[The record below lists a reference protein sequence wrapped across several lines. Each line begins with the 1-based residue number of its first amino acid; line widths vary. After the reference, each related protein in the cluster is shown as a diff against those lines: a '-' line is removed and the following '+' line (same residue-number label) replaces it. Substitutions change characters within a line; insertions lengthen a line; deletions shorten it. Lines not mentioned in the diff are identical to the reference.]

1 MKKNIA
7 VVAGGNSSEYDISI
21 NSARE
26 LSSSLDE
33 NEYNFFTVVVKGNNW
48 TVESKG
54 EEYPINKDDF
64 SFESKHTKINFDCV
78 LMAIHG
84 TPGEDGKLQSYF
96 DLMNIPYTCCNVFTS
111 ALTFNKF
118 ACKTF
123 LKEFGVKTA
132 KSLLIRKDEAFD
144 LDDILEKLHM
154 PCFVKPN
161 NSGSSFGISKVVDRE
176 GLQTAIFNA
185 FVEDQEV
192 IIEEFIKGTEVS
204 CGLFKTK
211 TETHIFPLTEIVSK
225 NDFFDYEAKYTEGM
239 AEEITPAR
247 IPDDLKQKC
256 MDISSLIY
264 SKLGCHGIVRIDYII
279 SINTPYFLEI
289 NTVPGMSKESIVPKQ
304 IEAYGLSIKNTLDL
318 VIKDTLNRTQS

>member
-7 VVAGGNSSEYDISI
+7 VVAGGNSSEYNISI

-26 LSSSLDE
+26 LSLSLDE
-33 NEYNFFTVVVKGNNW
+33 NEYNIFTVVVKGNNW

-54 EEYPINKDDF
+54 KEYPINKDDF
-64 SFESKHTKINFDCV
+64 SFESNHTKINFDCV

-96 DLMNIPYTCCNVFTS
+96 DLMKIPYTCCNVFTS

-144 LDDILEKLHM
+144 LEDILEKLHM

-161 NSGSSFGISKVVDRE
+161 NSGSSFGISKVIDRE

-304 IEAYGLSIKNTLDL
+304 IEAYGLSIRNTLDL

>member
-7 VVAGGNSSEYDISI
+7 VVAGGNSSEYNISI
-21 NSARE
+21 NSAHE

-33 NEYNFFTVVVKGNNW
+33 NEYNIFTVVVKGNNW

-54 EEYPINKDDF
+54 KEYPINKDDF
-64 SFESKHTKINFDCV
+64 SFESSDTKISFDCV

-96 DLMNIPYTCCNVFTS
+96 DLMKIPYTCCNVFTS

-144 LDDILEKLHM
+144 LEDILKKLHL

-161 NSGSSFGISKVVDRE
+161 NSGSSFGISKVIDRE

-185 FVEDQEV
+185 FVEDEEV

-304 IEAYGLSIKNTLDL
+304 IEAYGLSIRNTLDL